1 MKHTDCQEKPTPPAT
16 RLTEAELTPE
26 RIWQA
31 LDAIHDPEIPV
42 VSVVEMGMIRS
53 VGLEGQKVIIHFAP
67 TFAGCPALD
76 VIQAEIKQRLLELD
90 AGEVQVQVRFSPP
103 WTSDWITPEARQ
115 KLKRFGLAPPPFHA
129 GRLERALEQAAV
141 CPFCGSKDTRLT
153 NSFGPTLCRAI
164 YVCTN
169 CTQPFEQFK
178 PL

>member
-1 MKHTDCQEKPTPPAT
+1 LERNEHENQPSSTIASPDEK
-16 RLTEAELTPE
+16 ELTAGL
-26 RIWQA
+26 IWQV
-31 LDAIHDPEIPV
+31 LESIHDPEIPV

-53 VGLEGQKVIIHFAP
+53 VGLDDQKVIVHFAP

-76 VIQAEIKQRLLELD
+76 VIQSAIRKQLLELG
-90 AGEVQVQVRFSPP
+90 AMEVQVQVTFSPP

-115 KLKRFGLAPPPFHA
+115 KLERFGLAPPPLHA
-129 GRLERALEQAAV
+129 GRLEQALEMAAI
-141 CPFCGSKDTRLT
+141 CPFCGSQETRLV

-164 YVCTN
+164 YVCNN

>member
-1 MKHTDCQEKPTPPAT
+1 MERTDRENELTPPAAKQQ
-16 RLTEAELTPE
+16 EDELTSE
-26 RIWQA
+26 KIWQI
-31 LDAIHDPEIPV
+31 LETIQDPEIPV

-53 VGLEGQKVIIHFAP
+53 VGLDGQKVIIQFAP

-76 VIQAEIKQRLLELD
+76 VIQTEIKQRLLELG
-90 AGEVQVQVRFSPP
+90 AREVQVQVKYSPP
-103 WTSDWITPEARQ
+103 WSSDWITPEARQ

-141 CPFCGSKDTRLT
+141 CPFCGSQETRLA

-164 YVCTN
+164 YVCTR
-169 CTQPFEQFK
+169 CSQPFEQFK